1 MGNQKRKRFVILIE
15 DDFEI
20 FGNGLGNV
28 ADQQYLPALFLMNT
42 AEEFGT
48 KITFMVDVAHQL
60 ALSRYQQK
68 NPNLRIQKNLWD
80 ETVRMMKE
88 RGFDVQLHIHS
99 QWIDPVYEDGHFKLN
114 RNWNIGCCK
123 PSEQKQILSD
133 SIKYLKCILQP
144 IDPDYQVIAF
154 KAGSWGL
161 QPSSPLLQELRNAG
175 IRIVMGVRDS
185 LRVHN
190 ASIDYTGLEEKYLP
204 YQPLI
209 TDVTKV
215 SLERNG
221 LVVIPLQPYAP
232 DLLTLLR
239 LSYHVVVNRIRYK
252 TRLPYYYEQSIPE
265 QTRRISPFTWSN
277 DFRFSIRPYLTHLK
291 IGKQPFFYLKTSF
304 DAVLRRLRDYDIERI
319 PIVIE
324 SHTKQYHNAYGEI
337 KRFIG
342 YIAERYEDEV
352 EFKDI
357 TSYLK
362 EIDEDPDL
370 VTLRK

>member
-1 MGNQKRKRFVILIE
+1 MGNRKRKRFVILIE

-20 FGNGLGNV
+20 LGNGLGNV
-28 ADQQYLPALFLMNT
+28 AYQQYLPALFLMNT

-99 QWIDPVYEDGHFKLN
+99 QWIEPVYEDRHFKLN

-133 SIKYLKCILQP
+133 SVKYLKCILKP
-144 IDPDYQVIAF
+144 IDPDYRVIAF
-154 KAGSWGL
+154 KAGAWGL
-161 QPSSPLLQELRNAG
+161 QPSFPLLQELSNVG
-175 IRIVMGVRDS
+175 IRIVMGVRDNF
-185 LRVHN
+185 RVPN

-204 YQPLI
+204 YQPLL
-209 TDVTKV
+209 TDITKV
-215 SLERNG
+215 ALERND

-232 DLLTLLR
+232 DPLTLLR
-239 LSYHVVVNRIRYK
+239 MSCRAAVNKIRYK
-252 TRLPYYYEQSIPE
+252 NRLPYYHEQPIPE
-265 QTRRISPFTWSN
+265 QARKMSPFAWSN
-277 DFRFSIRPYLTHLK
+277 GFQFSIRPYLTHLK
-291 IGKQPFFYLKTSF
+291 IGNQPFFYLKASF
-304 DAVLRRLRDYDIERI
+304 DAVLRRLRAYDLERI

-324 SHTKQYHNAYGEI
+324 SHTKQYHNVYGEI

-352 EFKDI
+352 EFKDM

-362 EIDEDPDL
+362 EIEEDPDL
-370 VTLRK
+370 VTVRK

>member
-1 MGNQKRKRFVILIE
+1 MGNRKRKRFVILIE

-28 ADQQYLPALFLMNT
+28 AYQQYLPALFLMNT

-99 QWIDPVYEDGHFKLN
+99 QWIEPVYEDGHFKLN

-133 SIKYLKCILQP
+133 SVKYLKCILKP
-144 IDPDYQVIAF
+144 IDPDYRVIAF
-154 KAGSWGL
+154 KAGAWGL
-161 QPSSPLLQELRNAG
+161 QPSFPLLQELSNVG
-175 IRIVMGVRDS
+175 IRIVMGVRDNF
-185 LRVHN
+185 RVPN

-204 YQPLI
+204 YQPLL
-209 TDVTKV
+209 TDITKV
-215 SLERNG
+215 ALERND

-239 LSYHVVVNRIRYK
+239 MSCRVGVNKIRYK
-252 TRLPYYYEQSIPE
+252 NRLPYYHEQPIPE
-265 QTRRISPFTWSN
+265 QARKMSPFAWSN
-277 DFRFSIRPYLTHLK
+277 GFRFSIRPYLTHLK
-291 IGKQPFFYLKTSF
+291 IGNQPFFYLKASF
-304 DAVLRRLRDYDIERI
+304 DAVLRRLRSYDLERI

-324 SHTKQYHNAYGEI
+324 SHTKQYHNVYGEI

-352 EFKDI
+352 EFKDM

-362 EIDEDPDL
+362 EIEEDLDL
-370 VTLRK
+370 VTVRK

>member
-60 ALSRYQQK
+60 ALSRYQTK

-161 QPSSPLLQELRNAG
+161 QPSFPLLQELKNAG

-185 LRVHN
+185 LRVN
-190 ASIDYTGLEEKYLP
+190 SASIDYTGLEEKYLP
-204 YQPLI
+204 YHPLL

-239 LSYHVVVNRIRYK
+239 LSCRVAVNKIRYK
-252 TRLPYYYEQSIPE
+252 TRLPYYYEQPIPK
-265 QTRRISPFTWSN
+265 QARRTSSFTWSN

-291 IGKQPFFYLKTSF
+291 IGNQPFFYLKASF
-304 DAVLRRLRDYDIERI
+304 DAVLRRLRDNDLERI

-324 SHTKQYHNAYGEI
+324 SHTKQYHNVYGEI

-352 EFKDI
+352 EFKDM

-362 EIDEDPDL
+362 EIEEDPDL
-370 VTLRK
+370 VTVRK